1 MNYLVYAIA
10 VLLVISVA
18 LFVKV
23 VFFDKRPQ
31 KIGLLFILLAVPLY
45 LVYYND
51 RWPTFWGKL
60 NMRALATP
68 LQNYT
73 PQADVNF
80 ISDIAPAGI
89 VGLILLIHLTVLQRV
104 AVRRRLQR
112 IHDPIATF
120 FAGSVAATLVGGT
133 LVSTFHWGWIG
144 AVSIAGGFALIYLGA
159 LALLAAIVELMA
171 ALAKYFGVWIK
182 RKVFAVATMI
192 TRAASWI
199 SSLGGRLVSRSLLEK
214 IREDTALQEARFVN
228 EQDEQDRRLEDGYV
242 RDRNRRRAA
251 RERARLKERK
261 SDRDDLDMLAID
273 PPAAPPRAELGPA
286 PQPSSVVDAVI
297 VEEAVIVIEQAVV
310 VAPEPVAEASVN
322 GSAVSESTPQSS
334 LP

>member
-1 MNYLVYAIA
+1 MDIMDWVVYAIA
-10 VLLVISVA
+10 VLLLASVG

-51 RWPTFWGKL
+51 RWPTAWGEL
-60 NMRALATP
+60 RMRGLAEP
-68 LQNYT
+68 LKNYT

-80 ISDIAPAGI
+80 VSDIAPAGMI
-89 VGLILLIHLTVLQRV
+89 ALILLIHWTVFQRV
-104 AVRRRLQR
+104 NVRRRLQR

-120 FAGSVAATLVGGT
+120 FAGSVAATMFGGT

-159 LALLAAIVELMA
+159 LALVAAIVELIA
-171 ALAKYFGVWIK
+171 ALAKLFGVYLK
-182 RKVFAVATMI
+182 RKVFWVATMI

-199 SSLGGRLVSRSLLEK
+199 SSLGGRLVSRALLEK
-214 IREDTALQEARFVN
+214 IREDTAHQERVFLG

-251 RERARLKERK
+251 RERARLKQRK
-261 SDRDDLDMLAID
+261 DDVEALDFA
-273 PPAAPPRAELGPA
+273 PAAPAPTSPA
-286 PQPSSVVDAVI
+286 PAPAPAPAPVV
-297 VEEAVIVIEQAVV
+297 ET
-310 VAPEPVAEASVN
+310 PVN
-322 GSAVSESTPQSS
+322 GAPIAETTS
-334 LP
+334 

>member
-1 MNYLVYAIA
+1 MDYLVYAIA
-10 VLLVISVA
+10 VLLLLAVA

-51 RWPTFWGKL
+51 RWPTSWGVL
-60 NMRALATP
+60 QMRGLAKP
-68 LQNYT
+68 LENYT

-80 ISDIAPAGI
+80 VSDIAPAGI
-89 VGLILLIHLTVLQRV
+89 VGLILLIHLTVFQRV
-104 AVRRRLQR
+104 NVRRRLQR

-133 LVSTFHWGWIG
+133 LVSTFHWGWVG

-171 ALAKYFGVWIK
+171 AIAKYFGVWIK

-214 IREDTALQEARFVN
+214 IREDTERQEARFAD

-261 SDRDDLDMLAID
+261 SDRLDADVLAISA
-273 PPAAPPRAELGPA
+273 PAAPPMAELAAA
-286 PQPSSVVDAVI
+286 PGPSSVVDAVI
-297 VEEAVIVIEQAVV
+297 VEEAVIV
-310 VAPEPVAEASVN
+310 PEPVMPDPVPLSEGSVNGSPVAEA
-322 GSAVSESTPQSS
+322 TPQS
-334 LP
+334 

>member
-1 MNYLVYAIA
+1 MNYVVYAIA
-10 VLLVISVA
+10 LLLLVAVA

-31 KIGLLFILLAVPLY
+31 KVGLLFILLAVPLY

-51 RWPTFWGKL
+51 RWPTFWGEL
-60 NMRALATP
+60 NMRSLATP
-68 LQNYT
+68 LENYT

-80 ISDIAPAGI
+80 VSDIAPAGI
-89 VGLILLIHLTVLQRV
+89 VGLILLIHLTVFQRV

-120 FAGSVAATLVGGT
+120 FAGSVAATMFGGT
-133 LVSTFHWGWIG
+133 LVSTFHWGWVG

-182 RKVFAVATMI
+182 RKVFAIATMI

-199 SSLGGRLVSRSLLEK
+199 SSLGGRLVSRALLEK
-214 IREDTALQEARFVN
+214 IREDTERQEARFLD
-228 EQDEQDRRLEDGYV
+228 EQEIQDRRLEDGYV

-251 RERARLKERK
+251 RERARLKERRG
-261 SDRDDLDMLAID
+261 DRVEPLPEEVA
-273 PPAAPPRAELGPA
+273 PVAVPAPAA
-286 PQPSSVVDAVI
+286 
-297 VEEAVIVIEQAVV
+297 
-310 VAPEPVAEASVN
+310 APEPVMVAEAAPAPVLAEAAPEPSVN
-322 GSAVSESTPQSS
+322 GTPVAETTS
-334 LP
+334 

>member
-1 MNYLVYAIA
+1 MNYVVYAIA
-10 VLLVISVA
+10 LLLLVAVA

-31 KIGLLFILLAVPLY
+31 KVGLLFILLAVPLY

-51 RWPTFWGKL
+51 RWPTFWGEL
-60 NMRALATP
+60 NMRSLATP
-68 LQNYT
+68 LENYT

-80 ISDIAPAGI
+80 VSDIAPAGI
-89 VGLILLIHLTVLQRV
+89 VGLILLIHLTVFQRV

-120 FAGSVAATLVGGT
+120 FAGSVAATMFGGT
-133 LVSTFHWGWIG
+133 LVSTFHWGWVG

-182 RKVFAVATMI
+182 RKVFAIATMI

-199 SSLGGRLVSRSLLEK
+199 SSLGGRLVSRALLEK
-214 IREDTALQEARFVN
+214 IREDTERQEARFLD
-228 EQDEQDRRLEDGYV
+228 EQEIQDRRLEDGYV

-251 RERARLKERK
+251 RERARLKERRG
-261 SDRDDLDMLAID
+261 DRVEPLPEDVA
-273 PPAAPPRAELGPA
+273 PGAVPAPAAVAEAAPA
-286 PQPSSVVDAVI
+286 PVLA
-297 VEEAVIVIEQAVV
+297 EA
-310 VAPEPVAEASVN
+310 APEPSVN
-322 GSAVSESTPQSS
+322 GTPVAETTS
-334 LP
+334 